1 MPLSSAPAI
10 AARSVDRR
18 DRSSSTTSAIGRI
31 AQSSMLWPCASCAT
45 PSCTPIVAIASVVDR
60 RRHGQNGRSSAAAVK
75 LSRSPV
81 ARVYRRNDIQVVWCS
96 HTVDEPVFAVW
107 RTPAGRWSIVAPC
120 CRDLN
125 GWIGVRRIAVLDEP
139 AAGGAKV
146 IKLRE
151 HAGIARR
158 A

>member
-1 MPLSSAPAI
+1 MPLSFAPTI
-10 AARSVDRR
+10 AARSVYQR

-60 RRHGQNGRSSAAAVK
+60 RRHGRDRRSFAAAVK

-81 ARVYRRNDIQVVWCS
+81 ACVYWRNDIQVVWCF
-96 HTVDEPVFAVW
+96 HTVDEPVFAAC

-120 CRDLN
+120 CRDLS
-125 GWIGVRRIAVLDEP
+125 GRIGVCRIAVLDEP
-139 AAGGAKV
+139 AAGGAKI
-146 IKLRE
+146 IKLKE
-151 HAGIARR
+151 HAGIDRR

>member
-45 PSCTPIVAIASVVDR
+45 PSCTPIVAIVSVGDR
-60 RRHGQNGRSSAAAVK
+60 RRHGRDRPSLAAAAK

-81 ARVYRRNDIQVVWCS
+81 ACVYWRNDVLVRWCLHS
-96 HTVDEPVFAVW
+96 VDAPVLAAC
-107 RTPAGRWSIVAPC
+107 RTLAGRWSVVAPC
-120 CRDLN
+120 CRDLS
-125 GWIGVRRIAVLDEP
+125 GRIGVCRIAVLDEP
-139 AAGGAKV
+139 AAGGSKV
-146 IKLRE
+146 IKLKE
-151 HAGIARR
+151 HVGIDRR